1 MVIVSLSLTPDL
13 LERVDDLVENSGYS
27 SRSEAIRVAIRDSL
41 SQFMLLSR
49 QRGAVLCTVSIIS
62 ETESS
67 ESHMGLHHL
76 RNSFDEIIFG
86 NMHLHINGGYCV
98 EIFLLKGDSST
109 ILSFVQKAKAVR
121 GVREVT
127 YTLTPL

>member
-13 LERVDDLVENSGYS
+13 LERIDDLVKKSGYS

-49 QRGAVLCTVSIIS
+49 QRGSVLCTVSIIS
-62 ETESS
+62 ETESA
-67 ESHMGLHHL
+67 ESHKGLYDL
-76 RNSFDEIIFG
+76 RKGFDEIIFG
-86 NMHLHINGGYCV
+86 NMHLHIDGGYCV
-98 EIFLLKGDSST
+98 EIFLLKGDSSN

-127 YTLTPL
+127 HTLTPL

>member
-1 MVIVSLSLTPDL
+1 MVIVSLSLTSDL

-41 SQFMLLSR
+41 SQFVLLSR
-49 QRGAVLCTVSIIS
+49 QRGSVLCTVSIIS

-67 ESHMGLHHL
+67 ESHMGLHNL